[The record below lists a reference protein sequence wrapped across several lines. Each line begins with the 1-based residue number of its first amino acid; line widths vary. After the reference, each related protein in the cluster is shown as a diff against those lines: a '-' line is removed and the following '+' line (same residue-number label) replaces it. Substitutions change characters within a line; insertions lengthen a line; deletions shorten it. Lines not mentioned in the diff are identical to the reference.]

1 MGTRKPNIHL
11 NRLHKEAGWTQGQFA
26 RAVNLIGT
34 ERGTPTTFGEST
46 VHYWRK
52 GVTPMEDVRPRICE
66 ALSRKLGRP
75 ITPAEAGFPSPARAS
90 TSCSIVEELIDLGRQ
105 DMERRNLIG
114 AGIFSVA
121 LNIPNWPDL
130 VGRME
135 AVQTGSARRVGIS
148 DVELVKRMTAQ
159 LSDTYDEFGG
169 RHTRPLAATF
179 IAQTVAPLLLTDGA
193 VETRKAM
200 MSAAASLCF
209 LTGWMAVDEGMH
221 GIAQRYY
228 VKGLELAGGS
238 GDRLTYCRVLRGVSV
253 QAVDLG
259 HGAMAVR
266 LADAAAAT
274 APESGPRMRAFM
286 GGQQAHSLAVAGDR
300 SAALRSL
307 REAERAMDQAES
319 TSHHLGNYDPAVL
332 AYHVSQVR
340 YALGDVAG
348 SVDSL
353 KLHFRLRTSTDT
365 RRSALRFSSILA
377 ERQLELGHVELACNT
392 WAHVLDEYP
401 KIHSGRVDRHVAA
414 IAQLLSP
421 YCANPTAREVRERA
435 LQDTRGQA

>member
-1 MGTRKPNIHL
+1 MGTRKPNTDL
-11 NRLHKEAGWTQGQFA
+11 NRLHKEAGWTQSQFA

-52 GVTPMEDVRPRICE
+52 GVTPKEDVRPLILE
-66 ALSRKLGRP
+66 ALSRRLGRP
-75 ITPAEAGFPSPARAS
+75 ITPAGAGFPAPVRAS
-90 TSCSIVEELIDLGRQ
+90 DSCSIVEELIDLGRQ
-105 DMERRNLIG
+105 DVERRNLIG

-121 LNIPNWPDL
+121 LNIPNWPDV

-135 AVQTGSARRVGIS
+135 SIQTGTARRVGIS

-159 LSDTYDEFGG
+159 LSHTYDEFGG

-179 IAQTVAPLLLTDGA
+179 IAQTVAPLLLIEGA
-193 VETRKAM
+193 VETRRAM
-200 MSAAASLCF
+200 MSAAAFLCF

-238 GDRLTYCRVLRGVSV
+238 GDRLTYCHVLRGVSV

-266 LADAAAAT
+266 LADAASAA
-274 APESGPRMRAFM
+274 APEKGPRMRAFM
-286 GGQQAHSLAVAGDR
+286 SGQQAHSLAVAGDR
-300 SAALRSL
+300 DAALRSL
-307 REAERAMDQAES
+307 REAEHAMDQAES
-319 TSHHLGNYDPAVL
+319 TSEDNGNYDPAVL

-340 YALGDVAG
+340 HALGDVTG

-353 KLHFRLRTSTDT
+353 KLHFRLRAPTDT

-377 ERQLELGHVELACNT
+377 ERQLELGHVELACKT
-392 WAHVLDEYP
+392 WSQILDEYP
-401 KIHSGRVDRHVAA
+401 EVHSGRVDRHVAG
-414 IAQLLSP
+414 IPQLLFP
-421 YCANPTAREVRERA
+421 YRANPTAREVRERA
-435 LQDTRGQA
+435 LRNARTRA